1 MTLGKSGQKHFK
13 THIISLSITSIKS
26 LMSLSSNL
34 MTNNLIGL
42 IYRKYVPY
50 VTKIQILAI
59 LSIELL

>member
-42 IYRKYVPY
+42 VF
-50 VTKIQILAI
+50 LCDFSF
-59 LSIELL
+59 SIPDFGKFW